1 MSMPVNHI
9 LDTIDTVPII
19 SPIKNETWPERKA
32 KLHNTGAKDPR
43 ETTRPSEESNS
54 IYELEFAPN
63 QILHLH
69 QTLFI

>member
-19 SPIKNETWPERKA
+19 SSIKNETWPERKA
-32 KLHNTGAKDPR
+32 KLHNHGAEDPR
-43 ETTRPSEESNS
+43 ETIRPSEESN
-54 IYELEFAPN
+54 IEYELEFAPN